1 MNNLQSVKTF
11 LSTRRST
18 PPALLSAPFPSQEE
32 IVAIAQM
39 GLRVPDHKKLEPWR
53 LVALQGETLAVLSK
67 IVSSFVDEYQED
79 EAKAAKITELYENA
93 GCVIAMVYSPKQ
105 GAPEWEQHLSMGA
118 VGVSLV
124 NAAIA
129 HGYGANWLSGFLSDC
144 PEVLDF
150 IGLEGHEE
158 LSGLI
163 HIGTATSAPPERP
176 RPDITDKLTIL

>member
-18 PPALLSAPFPSQEE
+18 PPALLSAPFPSKDE
-32 IVAIAQM
+32 IVAIAEM

-53 LVALQGETLAVLSK
+53 LVALQGETLQALSK
-67 IVSSFVDEYQED
+67 IVSEFAPEYQED
-79 EAKAAKITELYENA
+79 DAKAAKITELYENA
-93 GCVIAMVYSPKQ
+93 GCVIAMIYSPKT
-105 GAPEWEQHLSMGA
+105 GTPEWEQHLSMGA

-124 NAAIA
+124 NGAIA
-129 HGYGANWLSGFLSDC
+129 HGFGANWLSGFLPDC

-150 IGLEGHEE
+150 IGVDGHEE

-163 HIGTATSAPPERP
+163 HIGTATSTPPERP
-176 RPDITDKLTIL
+176 RPEIADKLSFL

>member
-18 PPALLSAPFPSQEE
+18 PPALLGAPFPKREE
-32 IVAIAQM
+32 IIAIAEM

-53 LVALQGETLAVLSK
+53 LVVLDKSKLAELSK
-67 IVSSFVDEYQED
+67 IVEIHAGSYLDEPT
-79 EAKAAKITELYENA
+79 KSAKIVELYKNA
-93 GCVIAMVYSPKQ
+93 GSVIVMVYSPKS

-124 NAAIA
+124 NGAIA
-129 HGYGANWLSGFLSDC
+129 HGYGANWLSGFLCDC
-144 PEVLDF
+144 SEVLEF
-150 IGLEGHEE
+150 LGVEGHEE

-163 HIGTATSAPPERP
+163 HIGTASANPPERP
-176 RPDITDKLTIL
+176 RPNITDKIQFL